1 MAIEIV
7 DLPSYKM
14 VIFHS
19 YVNVYQR
26 VLGWQLDALGPCW
39 DPVGTLLGPCHPKAT
54 SKKLSPCLELPETRG
69 SCICIP
75 LDSILPTTELRIVCV
90 LYAKCSVYP
99 LVN

>member
-39 DPVGTLLGPCHPKAT
+39 GPVGTLSSQGNIEEALPLLRAAGDKRQLHLHPAGLHLTYHRIKN
-54 SKKLSPCLELPETRG
+54 SVRPVCQMFCVPSGKLT
-69 SCICIP
+69 
-75 LDSILPTTELRIVCV
+75 
-90 LYAKCSVYP
+90 
-99 LVN
+99 